1 MDASNLPGVLW
12 AERHK
17 QTIVMLASPN
27 RLDLITEKQQPW
39 KGVWNALRRRI
50 AHFPLGWQFT
60 EINNIRKQMG
70 LDRYHMPS
78 DYFNAAVEVFLYPPI
93 DLTASLPAHIR
104 PIQLH
109 APQCVFCDRNF
120 PVCRNITVAIMP
132 MELSL
137 KDARAII
144 RGIHL
149 ARMSFQQQAI
159 MACETN
165 QESLECTSFQARAE
179 LKAVMLVEQWPIPYI
194 PELVPSF
201 LAVESSHILDAIS
214 RHSGTCVVIS
224 HCDQFSTMPAMAGMS
239 LICIPKKSVPLDAFA
254 TGGWVTTARG
264 NDIARS
270 VIRGVMENNK
280 EDMMIK
286 LQDLSNSVDVLETLA
301 FISRDNRLL
310 STNQRR
316 LLLRE
321 HIPILTATLSSD
333 PTSLKWIGTYFA
345 VGFLLLAAGYTLL
358 FIGHIN
364 DPSQIPAFHRKFS
377 LGSGL
382 FAELDHGLIQF
393 QQWLR
398 DDNSIHN
405 VLSNTGHQTMK
416 GRSPDVVQKQKTSKK
431 R

>member
-17 QTIVMLASPN
+17 QTIIMLASPN
-27 RLDLITEKQQPW
+27 RLDLITEKSPPW
-39 KGVWNALRRRI
+39 KGVWHALQRRI

-60 EINNIRKQMG
+60 EINNIRKQMK
-70 LDRYHMPS
+70 LNRYHMPS
-78 DYFNAAVEVFLYPPI
+78 DFFNAAVEVFLYPPI
-93 DLTASLPAHIR
+93 DPTIALPAHIR

-120 PVCRNITVAIMP
+120 PVCRNITIAIMP
-132 MELSL
+132 MDLSL

-165 QESLECTSFQARAE
+165 QESHECKSFQARAD

-214 RHSGTCVVIS
+214 RHSGTSVVIS
-224 HCDQFSTMPAMAGMS
+224 HCNQFSTMPAMAGMT
-239 LICIPKKSVPLDAFA
+239 LICIPKKGVPLDAFA

-270 VIRGVMENNK
+270 VIRGVMESNK
-280 EDMMIK
+280 DDTMIK
-286 LQDLSNSVDVLETLA
+286 IQNLSNAIEVLELLA
-301 FISRDNRLL
+301 FISREKRFL
-310 STNQRR
+310 STNQKQ

-321 HIPILTATLSSD
+321 HLPIFTVTLSSGAT
-333 PTSLKWIGTYFA
+333 PLKWIGTYFV

-358 FIGHIN
+358 FFDHIN
-364 DPSQIPAFHRKFS
+364 DPSQIPAFHRKYP
-377 LGSGL
+377 LGSAF

-398 DDNSIHN
+398 DDNSFHN
-405 VLSNTGHQTMK
+405 TLSNTGHHTRK
-416 GRSPDVVQKQKTSKK
+416 DGSSDLVPKQKTSKK